1 MSETHA
7 TAPKPQKSERR
18 PSLFARIALYVRQVI
33 AELRKVV
40 TPTRSELINFTIVV
54 TVFVLVCMAYVS
66 GLDYVFGQ
74 LVLNVFGA

>member
-7 TAPKPQKSERR
+7 APKPRKESER
-18 PSLFARIALYVRQVI
+18 PNIFARIALYVRQVI

-54 TVFVLVCMAYVS
+54 TVFVLVCMAFVA
-66 GLDYVFGQ
+66 GVDYVFGRF
-74 LVLNVFGA
+74 VLAVFGA